1 MDGDSIGI
9 LCFTIIL
16 LIGGSAYFS
25 ASEVA
30 FSSVNKIR
38 IKNKADN
45 GDSQAK
51 KAVYVIDNFEKA
63 LVTILIGNN
72 IMNITCASLTAFLV
86 SKIWGINFV
95 AIATIIMTIFV
106 IFTGELFPKSLA
118 KTYNTEFT
126 LKTAGLLVFLMK
138 ILTPLS
144 YLFERIGILVSK
156 FLVFKQKPTVTE
168 DELLD
173 IIKTIEDEGTIDEDQ
188 SELLQSAIEF
198 NVKKVIDVFTPLAK
212 VQSLTTEMSNEK
224 ILAIIKDQGYSRY
237 PVYEKGKIIG
247 ILQTRQFLKNFVAKN
262 HRSVRSLL
270 TKVYTVSKDR
280 LIDDLLN
287 DMSRIKVHMGIVI
300 DHQKQVIGIIT
311 VEDILE
317 ELVGE
322 IWDESDEVLDYFME
336 LGGNRYEVNGD
347 LLVSKVFDLIKY
359 PYDKSRFDKL
369 TMIDWAKQE
378 LSLTLEED
386 DEFSFENLTIRI
398 SEVQNS
404 VVKKMVV
411 RIEEDEDNV

>member
-9 LCFTIIL
+9 LSFMIIL

-45 GDSQAK
+45 GDTQAK
-51 KAVYVIDNFEKA
+51 KALLILDNFEKA

-86 SKIWGINFV
+86 SRIWGINFV
-95 AIATIIMTIFV
+95 ALATIIMTILV

-118 KTYNTEFT
+118 KAYNTEFV
-126 LKTAGLLVFLMK
+126 LKTAWFLFFLMK

-144 YLFERIGILVSK
+144 YLFEKIGTLATSLLS
-156 FLVFKQKPTVTE
+156 FNQKPTVTE

-173 IIKTIEDEGTIDEDQ
+173 IIKTIEDEGTIDEEQ
-188 SELLQSAIEF
+188 SELLQSAVEF
-198 NVKKVIDVFTPLAK
+198 NVTRVSDVYTPLAK
-212 VQSLTTEMSNEK
+212 VISLSTDMNGDK
-224 ILAIIKDQGYSRY
+224 ILSTIIKEGYSRY
-237 PVYEKGKIIG
+237 PVYEKGRIIG
-247 ILQTRQFLKNFVAKN
+247 ILQTRQYLKNHVAN
-262 HRSVRSLL
+262 RQRSIRSLM
-270 TKVYTVSKDR
+270 TKIYYVSKER
-280 LIDDLLN
+280 LIDDLLS

-300 DHQKQVIGIIT
+300 DDEKQVIGIIT
-311 VEDILE
+311 IEDILE

-336 LGGNRYEVNGD
+336 LGGNRFEVNAD
-347 LLVSKVFDLIKY
+347 LLVNRVFDLIKY
-359 PYDKSRFDKL
+359 PIDKKRFNNM
-369 TMIDWAKQE
+369 TMLDWVKQE
-378 LSLTLEED
+378 ISLEPEED
-386 DEFSFENLTIRI
+386 DEFEYENLVIRVSNI
-398 SEVQNS
+398 ENNQIKKII
-404 VVKKMVV
+404 VKIK
-411 RIEEDEDNV
+411 EEDDHE

>member
-51 KAVYVIDNFEKA
+51 KAVYILDNFEKA

-86 SKIWGINFV
+86 SKIWGVSFV
-95 AIATIIMTIFV
+95 AVATVVMTVFV

-118 KTYNTEFT
+118 KTYSTEFT
-126 LKTAGLLVFLMK
+126 LKTAWLLVFLMK

-156 FLVFKQKPTVTE
+156 LLAFKQKPTVTE

-188 SELLQSAIEF
+188 SELLQSAVEF
-198 NVKKVIDVFTPLAK
+198 NIKKVIDVFTPLEK
-212 VQSLTTEMSNEK
+212 VQSLATDMSDEK
-224 ILAIIKDQGYSRY
+224 ILAIINDQGYSRY

-270 TKVYTVSKDR
+270 TKVYFVSKDR

-300 DHQKQVIGIIT
+300 DHKKEVMGVIT

-336 LGGNRYEVNGD
+336 LGGNRYEVNAD
-347 LLVSKVFDLIKY
+347 LLVSRVFDLIKY
-359 PYDKSRFDKL
+359 PYDKKSFDKL
-369 TMIDWAKQE
+369 TMLDWAKQE
-378 LSLTLEED
+378 LTLTLEED
-386 DEFSFENLTIRI
+386 DEFEYEKLTIRI
-398 SEVQNS
+398 SEVQNGA
-404 VVKKMVV
+404 VKKMVV
-411 RIEEDEDNV
+411 RIEEDEDYV

>member
-1 MDGDSIGI
+1 M
-9 LCFTIIL
+9 
-16 LIGGSAYFS
+16 
-25 ASEVA
+25 
-30 FSSVNKIR
+30 
-38 IKNKADN
+38 
-45 GDSQAK
+45 
-51 KAVYVIDNFEKA
+51 
-63 LVTILIGNN
+63 
-72 IMNITCASLTAFLV
+72 
-86 SKIWGINFV
+86 
-95 AIATIIMTIFV
+95 
-106 IFTGELFPKSLA
+106 
-118 KTYNTEFT
+118 
-126 LKTAGLLVFLMK
+126 
-138 ILTPLS
+138 
-144 YLFERIGILVSK
+144 
-156 FLVFKQKPTVTE
+156 
-168 DELLD
+168 
-173 IIKTIEDEGTIDEDQ
+173 
-188 SELLQSAIEF
+188 
-198 NVKKVIDVFTPLAK
+198 
-212 VQSLTTEMSNEK
+212 QSLTTEMSNEK

-386 DEFSFENLTIRI
+386 DEFSFENVTIRR
-398 SEVQNS
+398 SEVQNG